1 MSDVKTSLVCL
12 TAFPILIT
20 TGLLVLIDRALVTYG
35 YNIRVLSITNV
46 DGNFSSC
53 GAGKDTQDRGTKR
66 KRGTRT
72 LDRERISFRYKPK
85 IKGEAN
91 WMR

>member
-1 MSDVKTSLVCL
+1 MPACLSD
-12 TAFPILIT
+12 INNN
-20 TGLLVLIDRALVTYG
+20 RALVTYG
-35 YNIRVLSITNV
+35 YNVRVLTIMNV
-46 DGNFSSC
+46 DGNFSNGDCWGRSFSSC
-53 GAGKDTQDRGTKR
+53 GVGKDTQDRGIRR

-91 WMR
+91 RMR